1 MNSIIPPYMEERILA
16 FKERTKNAQYF
27 YNPSLSEIEQAIAN
41 ASSEKTDEVQVVLS
55 CSDDLSDDPQWQEAL
70 ERAKAL
76 EGYGILVRGPKQR
89 KEALK

>member
-1 MNSIIPPYMEERILA
+1 MSSIIPPYIQERIQA

-27 YNPSLSEIEQAIAN
+27 YDPSLSEIEQAITN
-41 ASSEKTDEVQVVLS
+41 ASPEKTDAIHVVLS
-55 CSDDLSDDPQWQEAL
+55 CSDNLTDDPQWQEAL

-76 EGYGILVRGPKQR
+76 EEYGILVRGPKRR

>member
-1 MNSIIPPYMEERILA
+1 MSSIIPPYIQERIQA

-27 YNPSLSEIEQAIAN
+27 YDPSLSEIEQAIAN
-41 ASSEKTDEVQVVLS
+41 ASPEKTDEIQVVLS
-55 CSDDLSDDPQWQEAL
+55 CSDDFSDDPRWQEAI

-76 EGYGILVRGPKQR
+76 EGYGILVRGAKRR